1 MSRVKKKWS
10 RSWCKAKKK
19 RTTKSIA
26 VNKKREMYVRSMLKS
41 TTNYDHTLMRGDNF
55 RVKLIFVY
63 NALHNYDSWPTSIS
77 NCYTFFRDE
86 SSRRMYGVRGY
97 DISNEVPINTDP
109 IFYTLILQLFNY
121 TLSGSEWFFWKYW
134 EFKY

>member
-1 MSRVKKKWS
+1 MQGQ
-10 RSWCKAKKK
+10 KK
-19 RTTKSIA
+19 RTTQSIA

-41 TTNYDHTLMRGDNF
+41 TTNYDHTLMGGDNF

-63 NALHNYDSWPTSIS
+63 NAVHNYDSWPTSIS
-77 NCYTFFRDE
+77 NCNTFFRDE

-109 IFYTLILQLFNY
+109 IFYT
-121 TLSGSEWFFWKYW
+121 
-134 EFKY
+134 